1 MDIKIQEIHTKNG
14 RNFSKKTLRQI
25 LTNPIYKGY
34 VSHKGTEYKGLHE
47 AIIDET
53 RFKEVQDIW
62 KEIPEERKQKTASN
76 ALLKDLICCKSCDCV
91 MTPTYSC
98 KNKRKYRYYTCSNH
112 LGKKSCTSDN
122 KTLPAGDVEE
132 FVVEIVQ
139 KLLKNPKRF

>member
-76 ALLKDLICCKSCDCV
+76 ALL
-91 MTPTYSC
+91 
-98 KNKRKYRYYTCSNH
+98 N
-112 LGKKSCTSDN
+112 
-122 KTLPAGDVEE
+122 LPAA
-132 FVVEIVQ
+132 
-139 KLLKNPKRF
+139 LSP

>member
-62 KEIPEERKQKTASN
+62 KEIPEEGKQKTASN
-76 ALLKDLICCKSCDCV
+76 ALLKDLIRCKSCDCV
-91 MTPTYSC
+91 MTPTY
-98 KNKRKYRYYTCSNH
+98 N
-112 LGKKSCTSDN
+112 
-122 KTLPAGDVEE
+122 
-132 FVVEIVQ
+132 
-139 KLLKNPKRF
+139 